1 MCYAPLVQRKI
12 SQREL
17 RNNSGEV
24 MRALE
29 AGVSFLVTRNGVP
42 VGELTP
48 VRKPRATSKEE
59 VLRAFRG
66 LEPIDFKRFREDIDA
81 FMDPGPREEFE

>member
-1 MCYAPLVQRKI
+1 MQRKI

-17 RNNSGEV
+17 RNNSGQV
-24 MRALE
+24 MRAVQ
-29 AGVSFLVTRNGVP
+29 AGVSFLVTSNGVP

-48 VRKPRATSKEE
+48 IRKPQPSRTED
-59 VLRAFRG
+59 VLKAFRG

-81 FMDPGPREEFE
+81 FFDPRPREEFE

>member
-1 MCYAPLVQRKI
+1 MQRKI

-17 RNNSGEV
+17 RNESGEI

-42 VGELTP
+42 VAELTP
-48 VRKPRATSKEE
+48 VGKRKFVRTEE
-59 VLRAFRG
+59 LIEAFKG

-81 FMDPGPREEFE
+81 LMDPSPREW